1 MERRYKM
8 KTEEVSEKKQF
19 KFFKAL
25 ESALGEENV
34 SDNLAVRSAYRGTN
48 FNILLPWWGKGPKFV
63 VLPKTVEHVQEVVKL
78 AKEEKLTILPVCLGT
93 ITAFW
98 EADIVMDMMGMDRI
112 ITIDPENS
120 YVVVEPGVTYSR
132 LGPLLRKEGY
142 TIAIGSFPATFSV
155 LGNLGARR
163 GFNHNFSARFSDQ
176 TLGLEIVVADGTL
189 LRTGTATFG
198 LDYWS
203 NLSQDMPDIR
213 GLFGPTNQKSPIF
226 GIVTKAA
233 LRIWPMMEARGLP
246 IGVFDSFETA
256 MKYSQKVAK
265 AGIADQSMVWNWVN
279 VGFIETLNSPTKEK
293 DFFNYI
299 QDTSNEYNKP
309 PKGLR
314 YNYTWTQFR
323 GYKEQVEV
331 NLQLCKRI
339 AKEVGGRILEED
351 EIQDTI
357 PETVNYWRKTYID
370 LVPPDEIVHS
380 HLKSM
385 LSPGP
390 LDVWYFM
397 GWVNDLIK
405 LEEGYN
411 RRLKEKY
418 HWRMQA
424 YYVRLFDG
432 GVGGAL
438 RYMAWTD
445 MQDNYQAMKQIRIRE
460 EMHSW
465 VLENYPNIHAYFGGN
480 RTVKNSIGMGSV
492 LDKVRSALDPDHI
505 LYLPDLPGLPGR
517 KRLEPEG

>member
-1 MERRYKM
+1 M
-8 KTEEVSEKKQF
+8 KTEKVSEKKQF
-19 KFFKAL
+19 KVFKAL
-25 ESALGEENV
+25 ESSLGEENV

-48 FNILLPWWGKGPKFV
+48 FNVLSPWGKGPRFV

-78 AKEEKLTILPVCLGT
+78 ANRERLTILPVCLGT

-112 ITIDPENS
+112 IKIDTENS
-120 YVVVEPGVTYSR
+120 QVVVEPGVTYNR
-132 LGPLLRKEGY
+132 LDPLLRKEGY
-142 TIAIGSFPATFSV
+142 TIAIGSFPPNFSV

-163 GFNHNFSARFSDQ
+163 GFNHNFSARFADQ
-176 TLGLEIVVADGTL
+176 TLGLEIVAADGTL

-198 LDYWS
+198 IDYWS

-213 GLFGPTNQKSPIF
+213 GLFVPTNQRAPMF

-233 LRIWPMMEARGLP
+233 IRIWPMMEARGLP
-246 IGVFDSFETA
+246 IGGFDSFESA

-265 AGIADQSMVWNWVN
+265 AGIADQSMVWNWVL
-279 VGFIETLNSPTKEK
+279 VGILNSGMESPRKEI
-293 DFFNYI
+293 DFFNYVL
-299 QDTSNEYNKP
+299 DVNNEYNKP

-331 NLQLCKRI
+331 NLELCKRI

-357 PETVNYWRKTYID
+357 PSIAKLWRTDYRDFTPEEGELANIPSTVA
-370 LVPPDEIVHS
+370 
-380 HLKSM
+380 
-385 LSPGP
+385 PGVV
-390 LDVWYFM
+390 DVWYFM

-405 LEEGYN
+405 LEQGYN

-418 HWRMQA
+418 HGRMQA
-424 YYVRLFDG
+424 YYTRVFEG
-432 GVGGAL
+432 GVGGHL
-438 RYMAWTD
+438 RYSAWTD
-445 MQDNYQAMKQIRIRE
+445 MGDDYQAKKLMKIRD
-460 EMHSW
+460 EMHTW

-480 RTVKNSIGMGSV
+480 RTIKNSIGMESV
-492 LDKVRSALDPDHI
+492 LDKIRSALDPNHI
-505 LYLPDLPGLPGR
+505 MYMPGEE
-517 KRLEPEG
+517 RLEPEDQESKVVGVH